1 MKSQIEEAAQADRIR
16 NMSFGTAYMIFQN
29 IDSPDFSI
37 DEKGTAILKI
47 ISMETHNSVTKAS
60 MLKALRWLL
69 ELSFAITEG

>member
-29 IDSPDFSI
+29 IDIPDFSI